1 MSKYDNLRFLLTKK
15 KEGNEKENQ
24 IIFSM
29 LKTQIFVRV
38 WKKNH
43 IVSTYNIYQQDYDKT
58 LFSKVCLSC
67 PEINFLVPYPCSEH
81 HIHGKKHLPQQ
92 LKQMKNK
99 MQPSNNSNST
109 WGCM

>member
-15 KEGNEKENQ
+15 KEGNKKENH

-38 WKKNH
+38 WKKDH
-43 IVSTYNIYQQDYDKT
+43 ITSMYNIYQQDYDKD
-58 LFSKVCLSC
+58 LFPKVCLFSC
-67 PEINFLVPYPCSEH
+67 PKIKFLIPYSCSEH

-92 LKQMKNK
+92 LKHMKNK
-99 MQPSNNSNST
+99 M
-109 WGCM
+109 